1 MPIHEVITEHLFDNR
16 CEVIRKVRDHGI
28 IGFDVGELSSLD
40 GLLPDGE
47 HGNGGVRCES
57 HPLDGEIT
65 PGFTDV
71 RLMPSG
77 TLFLCKQILCRRS
90 SIARAGLL
98 GQCFDFI

>member
-1 MPIHEVITEHLFDNR
+1 M
-16 CEVIRKVRDHGI
+16 IRKVRDHGI

-47 HGNGGVRCES
+47 NGNGGVRCES

-71 RLMPSG
+71 RLMPTG
-77 TLFLCKQILCRRS
+77 ALFLGEDVFNRHSRT
-90 SIARAGLL
+90 ARAIQP
-98 GQCFDFI
+98 GQSLKIR